1 MPVSQHSMQYAIDRA
16 RIPLNDAA
24 KDRYS
29 DADLLMYAN
38 EAVQEIRI
46 RRADLFLGSL
56 GAPLTA
62 RVLAD
67 PVPLADGYVAAIS
80 DYVSARAE
88 TRDSEEELM
97 SRATVY
103 FSLFSRSTAGG

>member
-1 MPVSQHSMQYAIDRA
+1 VPVSQHTMQYAIDRA
-16 RIPLNDAA
+16 RIPLNDAD

-38 EAVQEIRI
+38 EALQILRLQ
-46 RRADLFLGSL
+46 RADLFLGSL
-56 GAPLTA
+56 GTPLVS

-67 PVPLADGYVAAIS
+67 PVPLADSYVVAIS
-80 DYVSARAE
+80 DYVTARAE

-97 SRATVY
+97 SRATVF
-103 FSLFSRSTAGG
+103 FSLFTASAMGG